1 MSYPP
6 KLEEIAIKIDA
17 HGKAAI
23 ENILTVGKLLC
34 EAREVLPANNEFGEW
49 RESRIPWLSQK
60 MAYNW
65 MNVYR
70 NNGETLVGNN
80 FRPTVLYELTAPEVP
95 DSAREEAMEHE
106 SLTVKQSKELVQA
119 HKDFSHAGLLNAS
132 EKMPLSMVFA
142 SMRAYPGRWWWC

>member
-1 MSYPP
+1 M
-6 KLEEIAIKIDA
+6 

-34 EAREVLPANNEFGEW
+34 EARVELPSDNEFGTW
-49 RESRIPWLSQK
+49 REKRLSWMNRM

-80 FRPTVLYELTAPEVP
+80 FRPTVLYELTAPGVP
-95 DSAREEAMEHE
+95 ESAREDVYRGH
-106 SLTVKQSKELVQA
+106 LGD
-119 HKDFSHAGLLNAS
+119 H
-132 EKMPLSMVFA
+132 
-142 SMRAYPGRWWWC
+142 PGQP